1 MADDLGDLL
10 NSSKKMIGTAVG
22 RIVSNNGSR
31 HIGFVYE
38 WNTGEFEI
46 PEASGHELVFQFDSD
61 DEEEDR
67 QQPVGR
73 PVRQRQM

>member
-38 WNTGEFEI
+38 WNTGEFENAWFG
-46 PEASGHELVFQFDSD
+46 EAED
-61 DEEEDR
+61 DVAYEMFAED
-67 QQPVGR
+67 QNAA
-73 PVRQRQM
+73 